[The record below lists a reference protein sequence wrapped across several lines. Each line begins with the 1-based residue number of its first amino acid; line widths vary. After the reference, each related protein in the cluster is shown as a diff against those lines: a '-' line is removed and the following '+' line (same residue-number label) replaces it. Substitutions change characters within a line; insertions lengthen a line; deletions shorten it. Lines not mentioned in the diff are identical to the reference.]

1 MGPIVRK
8 SATRFLILTLLVFGC
23 VFDVRPLPWL
33 ILLLPV
39 VLAVVEAVAGIAVL
53 MNKFVEWP

>member
-1 MGPIVRK
+1 MRK
-8 SATRFLILTLLVFGC
+8 SATRFLIFTLLVFGC

-33 ILLLPV
+33 ILLLPA

>member
-1 MGPIVRK
+1 MRK
-8 SATRFLILTLLVFGC
+8 SATRFLIFTLLALDW

-33 ILLLPV
+33 ILLPPA
-39 VLAVVEAVAGIAVL
+39 VLAVVEAAAGIAVL